1 MEKERKTEGERPVGW
16 PYFLS
21 GELYGAGLCV
31 MTAEWIIISLSL
43 FLSLSLSL
51 SLSLFVSLSLSPSL
65 FLFFS
70 ANPFAVSESPS
81 GRLSVSC
88 KEAHPGRVLFSA
100 KTCKPEPRH
109 RHPPPPPPPFSTPA
123 SLSAPSR
130 PAMAPTARK
139 YTPISRPCY
148 PRIPQFI
155 FPCADPRESRF
166 IGRRRECPRLRAR
179 SSDGIPADGTAS
191 CLLLP
196 SNSFF
201 LQWG

>member
-1 MEKERKTEGERPVGW
+1 EKERKTEGERPVGW

-43 FLSLSLSL
+43 SL
-51 SLSLFVSLSLSPSL
+51 SLSLSPSL

-100 KTCKPEPRH
+100 KTCK
-109 RHPPPPPPPFSTPA
+109 
-123 SLSAPSR
+123 AP
-130 PAMAPTARK
+130 
-139 YTPISRPCY
+139 YV
-148 PRIPQFI
+148 
-155 FPCADPRESRF
+155 SRF
-166 IGRRRECPRLRAR
+166 YHRIRAR
-179 SSDGIPADGTAS
+179 TSKSNVVYKISCNNCDASYVGQTGRQLNTRIAEHRNHIRHNTSVRSVITEKRLISEMLNIKKQKNSLNLQTEGLHEAYIPIV
-191 CLLLP
+191 
-196 SNSFF
+196 NKV
-201 LQWG
+201 

>member
-43 FLSLSLSL
+43 SIF
-51 SLSLFVSLSLSPSL
+51 LSPSL

-81 GRLSVSC
+81 GLLSVSC

-109 RHPPPPPPPFSTPA
+109 RHPPPPFSTPA

-179 SSDGIPADGTAS
+179 SPDGIPADGTAS
-191 CLLLP
+191 CLLPP

-201 LQWG
+201 LRWGWGKNQFDELLFYNPQ